1 MTLERW
7 LRVITGVLI
16 LITLALAFY
25 FEDDFWLIITAILS
39 FNLFQSGFTNWCPIM
54 ATLKVL
60 GLDKK
65 G

>member
-7 LRVITGVLI
+7 LRLITGVLI
-16 LITLALAFY
+16 LITLGLAFY
-25 FEDDFWLIITAILS
+25 FEDDFWLIITAILG
-39 FNLFQSGFTNWCPIM
+39 FNLFQSGLTNWCPIM
-54 ATLKVL
+54 ATLKVF